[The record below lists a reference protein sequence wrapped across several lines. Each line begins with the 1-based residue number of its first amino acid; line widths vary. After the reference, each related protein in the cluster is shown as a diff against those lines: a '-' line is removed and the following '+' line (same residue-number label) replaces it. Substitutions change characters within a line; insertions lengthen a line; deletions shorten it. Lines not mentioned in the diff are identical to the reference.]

1 MRYRR
6 LGSSGCKV
14 SVLALGSWLTI
25 GSSVDQ
31 STTDELLR
39 AALDGGI
46 NFLDTADIYAR
57 GEAELALGRA
67 IARCGVRRQHLVLA
81 TKVFWPMSEDV
92 NDRGLSRKHVV
103 ESCHA
108 SLHRLGTDYVDLYQC
123 HRPDPETP
131 VAETVRAMDDLVRQG
146 HVLYWGVSM
155 WSAAQVAEACAAAD
169 ALGASRPITNQ
180 PEYSY
185 IRREIEGEVMPT
197 CARLGLGQIVWS
209 PLGQGLLTGKY
220 AGGAVPA
227 GSRLADA
234 ERNRFLKE
242 RMTPEALAAAGHLVG
257 VAREA
262 GLPASQLALAWVLR
276 RPEVASALVG
286 VTRTAQLRENLGA
299 AELDLAPEVLAR
311 LEAFPAG
318 R

>member
-31 STTDELLR
+31 STTDELLA

-46 NFLDTADIYAR
+46 NFLDTADIYAK

-67 IARCGVRRQHLVLA
+67 IARRGVRRQHLVIA

-123 HRPDPETP
+123 HRHDPETP

-169 ALGASRPITNQ
+169 ALGACRPITNQ

-185 IRREIEGEVMPT
+185 IRREIEAEVMPT

-220 AGGAVPA
+220 AGGAVPP
-227 GSRLADA
+227 GSRLADG
-234 ERNRFLKE
+234 ERNRFLRE
-242 RMTPEALAAAGHLVG
+242 RMTPEALAAAAHLAG

-262 GLPASQLALAWVLR
+262 GLPAAQLALAWVLR

-299 AELDLAPEVLAR
+299 ADLDVAPEVLAR
-311 LEAFPAG
+311 LEAGPTA